1 MGRKKLVEEKPKEL
15 RPIRRAN
22 DPEARESQLINM
34 ATNLAEQQLRD
45 GTASSQVICHYLKL
59 GTMEKRLEME
69 KLKNENKLLEAKTS
83 ALESMKNTQVLY
95 EEAIAAMKSYSG
107 HKEEDE

>member
-1 MGRKKLVEEKPKEL
+1 MGRKKVVEEKHEKL
-15 RPIRRAN
+15 DPIRRAT
-22 DPEARESQLINM
+22 DPAARESQLISM

-69 KLKNENKLLEAKTS
+69 KLRNENKLLEAKTS
-83 ALESMKNTQVLY
+83 ALESMKNTEALY
-95 EEAIAAMKSYSG
+95 AEAIAAMKSYSG
-107 HKEEDE
+107 HKED